1 MMKYFNEEH
10 NLFRESLREF
20 LDREVRPNIED
31 WEKAGKIPKSIWQKM
46 GKMGFLGL
54 TFPEKYGGGDLDFFF
69 EVILNEEL
77 GRLNSGGFVI
87 TQQVV
92 QYMSAPYIY
101 KYGSD
106 KLKEKYLPGIIS
118 GDLIGCIGITEPDAG
133 SDTKNIQTRAEL
145 VDDHYLINGSK
156 TFITNGLYGDFV
168 VLVVKTDT
176 SAGSKGVSLICVDL
190 DLKGITKNKIN
201 KLGWHSSDT
210 AELGFDNVKVPK
222 ENLIG
227 EEGEGFY
234 YLMNGLQL
242 ERLCF
247 LPSNVATMEY
257 ALSVSLDY
265 MSQRTAFGR
274 TIDKFEVIRH
284 RVSQLSAELE
294 ALKAFS
300 YYCCDLFDKGIYDVK
315 LCSMGKLL
323 VTELHEKISTQCLQF
338 FGGNGYT
345 EDYPMARMFRDSRIG
360 TIGGGTSEIM
370 REIIA
375 KVIIDDV
382 KYKKAKSNI
391 SDKQNLVNTNIDY
404 LSMDEISL
412 KEKFDNHDLSFAIQT
427 FVIAENTIETTISQI
442 NDNVDS
448 KKSSSQVIRHKI
460 AQMSSEI
467 ECYKQ
472 FICSVCNGLELSNN
486 LEKEILMSKLISIQL
501 MEKVVSECFEIF
513 GAYDS
518 LQDHPLEKVYQ
529 KSKMIKISNNKTD
542 LHENIAKFLI
552 EKNN

>member
-10 NLFRESLREF
+10 NLFRESLRDF
-20 LDREVRPNIED
+20 LEREVSPNLEV
-31 WEKAGKIPKSIWQKM
+31 WEKNGKIPKSIWKKM
-46 GKMGFLGL
+46 GDMGFLGL
-54 TFPEKYGGGDLDFFF
+54 SLPEKYGGSNLDFFF
-69 EVILNEEL
+69 EVIFNEEL
-77 GRLNSGGFVI
+77 GRLNSGGFLI

-106 KLKEKYLPGIIS
+106 KLKDKYLPGLIS
-118 GDLIGCIGITEPDAG
+118 GDLISCIGITEPDAG

-145 VDDHYLINGSK
+145 IDNHYVINGSK
-156 TFITNGLYGDFV
+156 TFITNGIYGDFV
-168 VLVVKTDT
+168 VLVVKTDP
-176 SAGSKGVSLICVDL
+176 SAGTKGVSLICVDL
-190 DLKGITKNKIN
+190 DREGITKNKIN

-227 EEGEGFY
+227 EEGKGFN

-247 LPSNVATMEY
+247 LPSGVATMEF
-257 ALSVSLDY
+257 ALSESLNY
-265 MSQRTAFGR
+265 MSQRKAFGR
-274 TIDKFEVIRH
+274 TIDKFEVLRH
-284 RVSQLSAELE
+284 RISQLSSDLE

-315 LCSMGKLL
+315 SCSMGKLI

-370 REIIA
+370 RDIIA

-382 KYKKAKSNI
+382 TYQKEKSN
-391 SDKQNLVNTNIDY
+391 VNVKESLSSTNID
-404 LSMDEISL
+404 LLKQDKISTL
-412 KEKFDNHDLSFAIQT
+412 GNSDKLDLSLATKTIS
-427 FVIAENTIETTISQI
+427 IAENTINITITHI
-442 NDNVDS
+442 NQTNNKAE
-448 KKSSSQVIRHKI
+448 KKSSSQVIRHQI
-460 AQMSSEI
+460 AQLASEI
-467 ECYKQ
+467 ECCKQ
-472 FICSVCNGLELSNN
+472 FVYSIHSSFKTSEN
-486 LEKEILMSKLISIQL
+486 LEKEFLMAKLTSIQL
-501 MEKVVSECFEIF
+501 MDKVVSECFEIF
-513 GAYDS
+513 GTYDS
-518 LQDHPLEKVYQ
+518 LEDHPLEIIFQ
-529 KSKMIKISNNKTD
+529 QSKMLQISNSKRD
-542 LHENIAKFLI
+542 LRANISRLLI
-552 EKNN
+552 S

>member
-1 MMKYFNEEH
+1 MMRYFNEEH

-106 KLKEKYLPGIIS
+106 ELKEKYLPGIIS

-156 TFITNGLYGDFV
+156 TFITNGMYGDFV

-190 DLKGITKNKIN
+190 NLKGITKNKIN

-391 SDKQNLVNTNIDY
+391 SNKQNLVNINTDY
-404 LSMDEISL
+404 TSMDEISL
-412 KEKFDNHDLSFAIQT
+412 KEKFDNHNLYFAIQT
-427 FVIAENTIETTISQI
+427 FAIAENTINNTISHI
-442 NDNVDS
+442 NNNIDS
-448 KKSSSQVIRHKI
+448 KKSSSQVTRHKI

-472 FICSVCNGLELSNN
+472 FICSVCKGLELTNN

-529 KSKMIKISNNKTD
+529 KSKMIQISNNKTD
-542 LHENIAKFLI
+542 LHEKIAKFII

>member
-1 MMKYFNEEH
+1 
-10 NLFRESLREF
+10 
-20 LDREVRPNIED
+20 
-31 WEKAGKIPKSIWQKM
+31 
-46 GKMGFLGL
+46 
-54 TFPEKYGGGDLDFFF
+54 
-69 EVILNEEL
+69 
-77 GRLNSGGFVI
+77 
-87 TQQVV
+87 
-92 QYMSAPYIY
+92 
-101 KYGSD
+101 
-106 KLKEKYLPGIIS
+106 
-118 GDLIGCIGITEPDAG
+118 
-133 SDTKNIQTRAEL
+133 
-145 VDDHYLINGSK
+145 
-156 TFITNGLYGDFV
+156 
-168 VLVVKTDT
+168 
-176 SAGSKGVSLICVDL
+176 
-190 DLKGITKNKIN
+190 
-201 KLGWHSSDT
+201 
-210 AELGFDNVKVPK
+210 
-222 ENLIG
+222 
-227 EEGEGFY
+227 
-234 YLMNGLQL
+234 
-242 ERLCF
+242 
-247 LPSNVATMEY
+247 MEY

-265 MSQRTAFGR
+265 ISQRTAFGR

-391 SDKQNLVNTNIDY
+391 SNKQNLVNTNIDY
-404 LSMDEISL
+404 LSMNEISL

-427 FVIAENTIETTISQI
+427 FVIAENTIDTTISHI
-442 NDNVDS
+442 NDDVDS
-448 KKSSSQVIRHKI
+448 KKSNSQVIRHKI

-486 LEKEILMSKLISIQL
+486 LEKEIFMSKLISIQL

-542 LHENIAKFLI
+542 LHENIAKFII

>member
-10 NLFRESLREF
+10 NLFRESLRDF
-20 LDREVRPNIED
+20 LEREVRPNLEV
-31 WEKAGKIPKSIWQKM
+31 WEKNGKIPKSIWKKM
-46 GKMGFLGL
+46 GDMGFLGL
-54 TFPEKYGGGDLDFFF
+54 SLPEKYGGSNLDFFF
-69 EVILNEEL
+69 EVIFNEEL
-77 GRLNSGGFVI
+77 GRLNSGGFLI

-106 KLKEKYLPGIIS
+106 KLKDKYLPGLIS
-118 GDLIGCIGITEPDAG
+118 GDLISCIGITEPDAG

-145 VDDHYLINGSK
+145 IDNHYVINGSK
-156 TFITNGLYGDFV
+156 TFITNGIYGDFV
-168 VLVVKTDT
+168 VLVVKTDP
-176 SAGSKGVSLICVDL
+176 SAGTKGVSLICVDL
-190 DLKGITKNKIN
+190 DREGITKNKIN

-227 EEGEGFY
+227 EEGKGFN

-247 LPSNVATMEY
+247 LPSGVATMEF
-257 ALSVSLDY
+257 ALSESLNY
-265 MSQRTAFGR
+265 MSQRKAFGR
-274 TIDKFEVIRH
+274 TIDKFEVLRH
-284 RVSQLSAELE
+284 RISQLSSDLE

-315 LCSMGKLL
+315 SCSMGKLI

-370 REIIA
+370 RDIIA

-382 KYKKAKSNI
+382 TYQKEKSN
-391 SDKQNLVNTNIDY
+391 VNIKESLSSTNID
-404 LSMDEISL
+404 LLKQDKISTL
-412 KEKFDNHDLSFAIQT
+412 GNSDKLDLSLATKTIS
-427 FVIAENTIETTISQI
+427 IAENTINITITHI
-442 NDNVDS
+442 NQTNNKAE
-448 KKSSSQVIRHKI
+448 KKSSSQVIRHQI
-460 AQMSSEI
+460 AQLASEI
-467 ECYKQ
+467 ECCKQ
-472 FICSVCNGLELSNN
+472 FVYSIHSSFKTSEN
-486 LEKEILMSKLISIQL
+486 LEKEFLMAKLTSIQL
-501 MEKVVSECFEIF
+501 MDKVVSECFEIF
-513 GAYDS
+513 GTYDS
-518 LQDHPLEKVYQ
+518 LEDHPLEIIFQ
-529 KSKMIKISNNKTD
+529 QSKMLQISNSKRD
-542 LHENIAKFLI
+542 LRANISRLLI
-552 EKNN
+552 S

>member
-1 MMKYFNEEH
+1 MMRYFNEEH

-106 KLKEKYLPGIIS
+106 ELKEKYLPGIIS

-156 TFITNGLYGDFV
+156 TFITNGMYGDFV

-190 DLKGITKNKIN
+190 NLKGITKNKIN

-391 SDKQNLVNTNIDY
+391 SNKQNLVNINTDY
-404 LSMDEISL
+404 TSMDEISL
-412 KEKFDNHDLSFAIQT
+412 KEKFDNHNLYSAIQT
-427 FVIAENTIETTISQI
+427 IVIAENTINTTISHI
-442 NDNVDS
+442 NNNIDS
-448 KKSSSQVIRHKI
+448 KKSSSQVTRHKI

-472 FICSVCNGLELSNN
+472 FICSVCNGLELTNN

-501 MEKVVSECFEIF
+501 MEKVVFECFEIF

-529 KSKMIKISNNKTD
+529 KSKMIQISNNKTD
-542 LHENIAKFLI
+542 LHEKIAKFII

>member
-1 MMKYFNEEH
+1 MMRYFNEEH

-176 SAGSKGVSLICVDL
+176 SAGSKGVSLICIDL
-190 DLKGITKNKIN
+190 NLKGITKNKIN

-247 LPSNVATMEY
+247 LPSNIATMEY
-257 ALSVSLDY
+257 ALNVSLDY
-265 MSQRTAFGR
+265 ISQRTAFGR

-338 FGGNGYT
+338 FGGNGDT

-360 TIGGGTSEIM
+360 TIGGSTSEIM

-391 SDKQNLVNTNIDY
+391 SNKQNLVNTDIDY
-404 LSMDEISL
+404 ISMDEISL
-412 KEKFDNHDLSFAIQT
+412 KERLDNNDMSFAIQT
-427 FVIAENTIETTISQI
+427 FVIAENTINTTISHI
-442 NDNVDS
+442 NNSIDS
-448 KKSSSQVIRHKI
+448 KKSSSQVTRHKI
-460 AQMSSEI
+460 AQMSSKI

-472 FICSVCNGLELSNN
+472 FICSVCNGLELTNN

-501 MEKVVSECFEIF
+501 MEKVVSECFEIY

-529 KSKMIKISNNKTD
+529 KSKMIQISNNKTD
-542 LHENIAKFLI
+542 LHENIAKFII
-552 EKNN
+552 EKDN

>member
-1 MMKYFNEEH
+1 MRYLNEEH

-106 KLKEKYLPGIIS
+106 ELKEKYLPGIIS

-190 DLKGITKNKIN
+190 GLKGITKNKIN

-274 TIDKFEVIRH
+274 TIDKFEVLRH

-345 EDYPMARMFRDSRIG
+345 VDYPMARMFRDSRIG

-391 SDKQNLVNTNIDY
+391 SNKQNLVKTNTDY
-404 LSMDEISL
+404 ISMDEISL
-412 KEKFDNHDLSFAIQT
+412 KEKFDNHNLYSAIQT
-427 FVIAENTIETTISQI
+427 FVIAENTINTTISHI
-442 NDNVDS
+442 NNNIDS

-472 FICSVCNGLELSNN
+472 FICSVCNGLELTNN

-513 GAYDS
+513 GAYNS

-529 KSKMIKISNNKTD
+529 KLKMIQISNNKTD
-542 LHENIAKFLI
+542 LHEKIAKFII

>member
-1 MMKYFNEEH
+1 MRYFNEEH

-190 DLKGITKNKIN
+190 NLKGITKNKIN

-247 LPSNVATMEY
+247 LPSNIATMEY
-257 ALSVSLDY
+257 ALNVSLDY
-265 MSQRTAFGR
+265 ISQRTAFGR

-391 SDKQNLVNTNIDY
+391 SNKQNLVNTDIDY
-404 LSMDEISL
+404 ISMDEISL
-412 KEKFDNHDLSFAIQT
+412 KERLDNNDMSFAIQT
-427 FVIAENTIETTISQI
+427 FLIAENTINTTISHI
-442 NDNVDS
+442 NNSIDS
-448 KKSSSQVIRHKI
+448 KKSSSQVTRHKI
-460 AQMSSEI
+460 AQMSSKI

-472 FICSVCNGLELSNN
+472 FIVSVCNGLGLSNN

-501 MEKVVSECFEIF
+501 MEKVVSECFEIY

-529 KSKMIKISNNKTD
+529 KSKMIQISNNKTD
-542 LHENIAKFLI
+542 LHENIAKFII
-552 EKNN
+552 EKDN